1 MSLRIVLDEA
11 GGAPALPAFVRPPGE
26 RATRVPVTLLGGD
39 DDAGADRPL
48 LLYLPDE
55 PAVGR
60 RFRYQDLE
68 WEGVEYRNGW
78 LARLVVDEA

>member
-11 GGAPALPAFVRPPGE
+11 GGAPALPLFVRTPGE
-26 RATRVPVTLLGGD
+26 PATQIPVTLLDGHSAA
-39 DDAGADRPL
+39 AGRPL

-68 WEGVEYRNGW
+68 WEVVEYRNGW